1 MGEKLLGR
9 GLKDLF
15 VENNID
21 EIRDGEVIVNISL
34 DEIKPNPFQPRKI
47 FNQEKIDE
55 LASSIKEY
63 GVFQPIIIKPVAEGY
78 IIVSGERRYRAANQV
93 GLQTIPAIIRQYDP
107 GMVREI
113 ALLENLQRED
123 LTPIEEAEAYK
134 DIIDELMYTQ
144 KELADKIGKSRSYVT
159 NILGL
164 LNLPK
169 KVQQMIL
176 DNQISMGH
184 ARVLSKLENEDRI
197 IEIANLIVKNELSV
211 RQVEE
216 LGKKEKKTKQIK
228 RTVKNPYKKYEK
240 TLKSKYGYNVSI
252 KNNKITFKADDN
264 ELDELIKKLLE
275 E

>member
-113 ALLENLQRED
+113 AL
-123 LTPIEEAEAYK
+123 
-134 DIIDELMYTQ
+134 
-144 KELADKIGKSRSYVT
+144 
-159 NILGL
+159 
-164 LNLPK
+164 
-169 KVQQMIL
+169 
-176 DNQISMGH
+176 
-184 ARVLSKLENEDRI
+184 
-197 IEIANLIVKNELSV
+197 
-211 RQVEE
+211 
-216 LGKKEKKTKQIK
+216 
-228 RTVKNPYKKYEK
+228 
-240 TLKSKYGYNVSI
+240 
-252 KNNKITFKADDN
+252 
-264 ELDELIKKLLE
+264 
-275 E
+275 